1 MHGTNSESS
10 LAAYRGAGP
19 RGRRA
24 GGGRPGAAVIAA
36 VAAVLAGLGVAG
48 CQGAA
53 PSSAAPSNA
62 APSSAARSPVP
73 SGAGQ
78 SSVPAPAPLEWSPA
92 RAPLP
97 ADTNGVSGQ
106 YVSLSDVSCQKA
118 GNCVAVGF
126 DKASGDV
133 TQGVAETLSDG
144 AWTPTA
150 VPAVSSKKGIATL
163 SAVTCLAQGTCVAVG
178 FLTSAA
184 GGFTPVIETLSGGHW
199 DPAKPPLPGDALP
212 TASATLNDVSCPA
225 AGTCVATGWYSN
237 ASGLRQ
243 GYVDTLAN
251 GTWKA
256 TSAPLPA
263 DAAPE
268 QYSSTSTASTYL
280 AAVACTGVGACVA
293 SGEYRDVHAQTR
305 AVIDTLSG
313 GAWTATTAP
322 LPADASAT
330 GQVAALWAI
339 DCPATGTC
347 VAAGHYIERGGQP
360 RFLTDTLSGGRWTTS
375 ALSLPADAAADQKW
389 SQEQAT
395 TVGGLACESVGYCVA
410 TAGYVTK
417 TNVIAPLIETLSG
430 GTWTAVK
437 APLPPDAATGS
448 GPQNAAYLDLD
459 TCPGARS
466 CLIVGS
472 YPAADGTVEGL
483 IETAVARHG

>member
-1 MHGTNSESS
+1 MHGTNGESPQT
-10 LAAYRGAGP
+10 AYHGTGP
-19 RGRRA
+19 RGRRPR
-24 GGGRPGAAVIAA
+24 GRRARGAVIAA
-36 VAAVLAGLGVAG
+36 VVALLAGLGVAG
-48 CQGAA
+48 CQGKAS
-53 PSSAAPSNA
+53 PA

-78 SSVPAPAPLEWSPA
+78 SSVAAPPSLKWSAA

-97 ADTNGVSGQ
+97 TGTNGVSGQ

-126 DKASGDV
+126 DKASGNV
-133 TQGVAETLSDG
+133 TEGVVETLSDG
-144 AWTPTA
+144 TWTPTA

-184 GGFTPVIETLSGGHW
+184 GGLTPVIETLSGGHW
-199 DPAKPPLPGDALP
+199 DLAKPPLPGDALT
-212 TASATLNDVSCPA
+212 TAPATLNDVSCPA

-237 ASGLRQ
+237 TSGLRE

-251 GTWKA
+251 GTWTA

-268 QYSSTSTASTYL
+268 QYSSPSNASTYL
-280 AAVACTGVGACVA
+280 ASVACTGIGACVA
-293 SGEYRDVHAQTR
+293 SGEYRDVRGQTQ

-313 GAWTATTAP
+313 GAWTATAAP

-360 RFLTDTLSGGRWTTS
+360 RFLTDTLSGGRWTAS
-375 ALSLPADAAADQKW
+375 ALPLPADAAADQKW
-389 SQEQAT
+389 SQDQAT
-395 TVGGLACESVGYCVA
+395 SVGGLTCESVGYCVA

-417 TNVIAPLIETLSG
+417 TTVIAPVIETLSG

-437 APLPPDAATGS
+437 APLPADAATGS

-459 TCPGARS
+459 TCPGAGS